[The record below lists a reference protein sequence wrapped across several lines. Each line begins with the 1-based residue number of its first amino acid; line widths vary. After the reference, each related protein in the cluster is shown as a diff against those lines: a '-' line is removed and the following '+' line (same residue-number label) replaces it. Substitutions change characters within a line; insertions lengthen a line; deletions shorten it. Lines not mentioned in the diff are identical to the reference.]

1 MQHNDLID
9 WMYQRGLHVGL
20 VLMATIG
27 LLTAGVVL
35 LVYLTIG
42 LMMTRNTIKEY
53 AREGKKVKDDK
64 NV

>member
-1 MQHNDLID
+1 
-9 WMYQRGLHVGL
+9 MYQRGLHVGL